1 MDELL
6 ARATQGVDPDSPD
19 AFVHIFLNLLNL
31 MPWAAMFWWS
41 VAFVVV
47 GAALGWFRGRTVE
60 GIVWSAALGP
70 IGWIVV
76 LMKPVSRPRTGPP
89 PLKPASPG
97 PKPPPLKRPP
107 LN

>member
-6 ARATQGVDPDSPD
+6 AKATQGVDADSPD
-19 AFVHIFLNLLNL
+19 AFIHIFLNLLNL

-47 GAALGWFRGRTVE
+47 GAALGWLRGRTME

-70 IGWIVV
+70 IGWIIV
-76 LMKPVSRPRTGPP
+76 LMKPASRPRTGPP
-89 PLKPASPG
+89 PLNAAAV
-97 PKPPPLKRPP
+97 KPPPVKRPP
-107 LN
+107 LD